1 MTIGSSV
8 GGLSVGGSRIGQDL
22 NWEDEKRMCIDIDY
36 ENEVATTD
44 LTSMI
49 ERGLVQGLEQGQ
61 GCG

>member
-1 MTIGSSV
+1 
-8 GGLSVGGSRIGQDL
+8 
-22 NWEDEKRMCIDIDY
+22 MCIDIDY